1 MTIATE
7 LGDKTFCI
15 AAVMAMKYP
24 RVAVFAGAIGALV
37 TMTVLSVGIGVA
49 VPALL
54 PKFYT
59 HYAAA
64 ALFAYFG
71 VKLLREARAMSK
83 EEAEKEARGRS
94 GSGADGS
101 AAGAADDS
109 DQGELAEAEEE
120 VAKLELKLGPGSTAA
135 GADAGGGASSRSALG
150 AGASAASSGAGSGID
165 VEAGPQVGSPSTTS
179 VMPSSS
185 AASARARKGDAGTD
199 ASPAA
204 AAEGPAAGAAVA
216 ATSSAS
222 AGKVSSSGS
231 GSGGV
236 NPGALGWLAA
246 VLYLH
251 IGANWPVFTHSFSI
265 TFLAEWGDRSQIATI
280 AMAAAANPFG
290 VCLGAAVGHAL
301 CTGLAVLGGR
311 MLASRIS
318 EKTVAYVGGV
328 LFLIFAVHSL
338 IIG

>member
-24 RVAVFAGAIGALV
+24 RAAIFAGAIGALA

-54 PKFYT
+54 PKVYT

-83 EEAEKEARGRS
+83 EEADKDARARS
-94 GSGADGS
+94 GSGPDGS
-101 AAGAADDS
+101 AGSSAGGGDES
-109 DQGELAEAEEE
+109 DHGELAEAEEE
-120 VAKLELKLGPGSTAA
+120 VAKLDLKLGGAAASADASTAS
-135 GADAGGGASSRSALG
+135 GASSGSRTTLGSA
-150 AGASAASSGAGSGID
+150 ASAASSGVAGGVDIEAGAGSPG
-165 VEAGPQVGSPSTTS
+165 TTA

-185 AASARARKGDAGTD
+185 AASARARKGDAGSD

-204 AAEGPAAGAAVA
+204 AEGSSAGSAVA
-216 ATSSAS
+216 
-222 AGKVSSSGS
+222 VSGSSGS
-231 GSGGV
+231 AAGKASGSVAG
-236 NPGALGWLAA
+236 PGILGWLAA
-246 VLYLH
+246 AMYLH
-251 IGANWPVFTHSFSI
+251 VGANWPVFTHSFSI

-301 CTGLAVLGGR
+301 CTGLAVMGGR

-328 LFLIFAVHSL
+328 LFLLFALHSL
-338 IIG
+338 VVG